1 MKRYK
6 RGAEERVRPH
16 KEQPVFH
23 VQKPQVL
30 AIATLLPVRST
41 TCNTG
46 RPSLFVINKRG
57 SMTKGKESCSVICL
71 YLWNKIQRWCRAL
84 SGTPLAVMPNP
95 GVLLENSVS
104 Q

>member
-6 RGAEERVRPH
+6 RGAEERVHPH

-30 AIATLLPVRST
+30 AIAALLPVRST

-57 SMTKGKESCSVICL
+57 SMTKGKESCSVIDRVYSFEIRC
-71 YLWNKIQRWCRAL
+71 NN
-84 SGTPLAVMPNP
+84 AVCKEE
-95 GVLLENSVS
+95 GC
-104 Q
+104 